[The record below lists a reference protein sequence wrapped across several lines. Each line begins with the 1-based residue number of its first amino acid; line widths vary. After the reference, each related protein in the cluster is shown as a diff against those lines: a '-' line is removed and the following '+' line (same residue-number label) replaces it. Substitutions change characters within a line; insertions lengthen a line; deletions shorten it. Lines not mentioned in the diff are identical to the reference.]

1 MGERELLD
9 YMKGYGFE
17 HPSLHAAFEADPEKT
32 FGHLSDASYHN
43 GPWFTPDILDFIV
56 ERIETAPAKTFGI
69 LHHLAA
75 EDSGRARDLIDLYE
89 KLFPSHPEGAQDA
102 VFYVAANDPHLLRPS
117 LVMLIADHAPAHP
130 YQAFHTLQFVLGK
143 RPELITDRIV
153 KSVVRHLA
161 LAPNQAFYFIREAIK
176 ARPEFTPL
184 CTVALFDCVAH
195 AQQGWLKR
203 EMLQDIFA
211 IAAHSHIK
219 TGLEGA
225 LREPVGAGTR
235 RARVLMALLF
245 RQRTRALQRVLLEAL
260 DLAAGWEPVWEF
272 MLFLIDQ
279 SDPKRIS
286 TAAAAEF
293 LESAY
298 RLHFLVNSHEFR
310 TYLVERLD
318 LRDPPAAKFPP
329 HAAFLDEEPALADL
343 HAKVALLA
351 SRFETP
357 LRLTPLRDFR
367 DRTKKM
373 RREHE
378 ALSAAET
385 TRRLR
390 RRRNLSER
398 LSSPVDDAARR
409 ELAKKTADAL
419 RAEAVEITRV
429 AFRDAMRKAYNAAA
443 THVFGRDVDLSNV
456 DSGILPAFLYYER
469 MGRMPKNRK
478 YLARLIEDK
487 IEGRPH
493 DWMRTEPPAAEWA
506 RRVTEANPGV
516 RLERWRAEF
525 AKSFSYNPGDA
536 AAEKRRRIE
545 RDLEQTRALFTEL
558 EVEGMEKAGF
568 DALRDKLRELQGKD
582 KDPRVLEEIANNLER
597 VRIAEQAPDSDFE
610 GRISLEVEDDP
621 LQVLFMGE
629 YGFASCLSLRGVN
642 VWSAVSN
649 AIDVDKA
656 VVWARD
662 PAGNIVGRRLIALT
676 PQGVVSYRTYT
687 NRNGLALDGFFDQF
701 LETYA
706 THCGVKVAHRVSPGP
721 LLSDDWYDDGA
732 L

>member
-1 MGERELLD
+1 
-9 YMKGYGFE
+9 
-17 HPSLHAAFEADPEKT
+17 
-32 FGHLSDASYHN
+32 
-43 GPWFTPDILDFIV
+43 
-56 ERIETAPAKTFGI
+56 
-69 LHHLAA
+69 
-75 EDSGRARDLIDLYE
+75 
-89 KLFPSHPEGAQDA
+89 
-102 VFYVAANDPHLLRPS
+102 
-117 LVMLIADHAPAHP
+117 
-130 YQAFHTLQFVLGK
+130 
-143 RPELITDRIV
+143 
-153 KSVVRHLA
+153 
-161 LAPNQAFYFIREAIK
+161 
-176 ARPEFTPL
+176 
-184 CTVALFDCVAH
+184 
-195 AQQGWLKR
+195 
-203 EMLQDIFA
+203 
-211 IAAHSHIK
+211 
-219 TGLEGA
+219 
-225 LREPVGAGTR
+225 
-235 RARVLMALLF
+235 
-245 RQRTRALQRVLLEAL
+245 
-260 DLAAGWEPVWEF
+260 

-286 TAAAAEF
+286 TAAAAGF

-298 RLHFLVNSHEFR
+298 RLHFLVTPHEFR

-329 HAAFLDEEPALADL
+329 HAAFLDADPELAGL

-378 ALSAAET
+378 ALSTAQT

-398 LSSPVDDAARR
+398 LSSPADDAARP
-409 ELAKKTADAL
+409 ELAKKAGDAL

-429 AFRDAMRKAYNAAA
+429 AFRDAMRKAYAAA
-443 THVFGRDVDLSNV
+443 AKHVLGREVDLSNV
-456 DSGILPAFLYYER
+456 DPGILPAFLYYER
-469 MGRMPKNRK
+469 LGRMPNNRK
-478 YLARLIEDK
+478 YLSRLIEDK
-487 IEGRPH
+487 VEGRPH
-493 DWMRTEPPAAEWA
+493 DWMRTEPPAAAWA
-506 RRVTEANPGV
+506 ERVRKANPGARV
-516 RLERWRAEF
+516 ERWRAEF

-536 AAEKRRRIE
+536 AAEKKRRIE
-545 RDLEQTRALFTEL
+545 RDLEQTRVLFKEL
-558 EVEGMEKAGF
+558 EVEKMEKADF
-568 DALRDKLRELQGKD
+568 AAMREKARELQGKD

-597 VRIAEQAPDSDFE
+597 ARIAEQAPDSDFE
-610 GRISLEVEDDP
+610 GRITLEVETDP
-621 LQVLFMGE
+621 IKVLFMGE

-676 PQGVVSYRTYT
+676 PEGIVSYRTYT
-687 NRNGLALDGFFDQF
+687 NRNGLALDGFFEQF
-701 LETYA
+701 LETLA
-706 THCGVKVAHRVSPGP
+706 AHCGARVAHRVSPGP